1 MEWHWCS
8 WGEWHGP
15 FTLQRINKLTA
26 KMPNQFLMAGGGTD
40 AELDELRTYPRL
52 GGLAILSPH
61 VTPASVSTLRSFPDL
76 RELILC
82 GPAITDGFLSA
93 LSALTKLES
102 ITLVHTACTA
112 EVVRKFTSLVPR
124 CKVYQAGA
132 NSILPASLRRELQM
146 FLPEFQ

>member
-76 RELILC
+76 RELILSET
-82 GPAITDGFLSA
+82 GWRGSHGYDEAAGTGDILFLSA
-93 LSALTKLES
+93 NPPHSGPSVE
-102 ITLVHTACTA
+102 
-112 EVVRKFTSLVPR
+112 
-124 CKVYQAGA
+124 
-132 NSILPASLRRELQM
+132 
-146 FLPEFQ
+146 